1 MELKFQV
8 QMKIRRPVAEVF
20 AAVVDPDR
28 LSGYFV
34 ERSSGP
40 LVEGATVM
48 WKFPEFDDTFP
59 VVVRQVI
66 ADERLVFE
74 WAAATGGYN
83 TVVEMVFKKIDAR
96 TTMVQVQESGW
107 RDDAEGLAASHGN
120 AGGWMFMM
128 SALKAYLEYGI
139 NLRAGGVV

>member
-8 QMKIRRPVAEVF
+8 QMKIRKPVAEVF
-20 AAVVDPDR
+20 AAVVDPGK
-28 LSGYFV
+28 LAGYFV
-34 ERSSGP
+34 ERASGP

-48 WKFPEFDDTFP
+48 WKFPEFADTFP

-66 ADERLVFE
+66 TDDRLVFE
-74 WAAATGGYN
+74 WEASEGGYN
-83 TVVEMVFKKIDAR
+83 TRVEMIFKPLDAR

-107 RDDAEGLAASHGN
+107 QQTPAGLASSHGN
-120 AGGWMFMM
+120 AGGWMFML
-128 SALKAYLEYGI
+128 SALKAYLEYGV